1 MPIRQDASANRPN
14 SRRLQSTMKKN
25 GLIRG
30 IAISLFTGA
39 LALGGSIVGEARE
52 DVLER
57 ADIETSSSDLNK
69 LINDLRGTAGA
80 AESALA
86 EVKSMKIEDR
96 DKAVNQFFEGMKIKV
111 NETLNRLAPNSVL
124 MDNLEGAK
132 ANMVVLQRWFERQ
145 PSNYPNRDELIMR
158 TAEVI
163 KGYDE
168 SADTILS
175 GRKEAQDAL
184 RELIR
189 AQFYVEMERKVK
201 TAEDSVETTK
211 RLVTSLQAL
220 SEKIIKLAEL
230 EKGTQVISN

>member
-1 MPIRQDASANRPN
+1 
-14 SRRLQSTMKKN
+14 MKKN

>member
-1 MPIRQDASANRPN
+1 MTRDANTSSPN
-14 SRRLQSTMKKN
+14 SRRLQSTMN
-25 GLIRG
+25 RSVLIRG
-30 IAISLFTGA
+30 IAISVFAGA
-39 LALGGSIVGEARE
+39 TVLGEPIIVEAQE

-69 LINDLRGTAGA
+69 LIQELRGTAVA
-80 AESALA
+80 AEEALG
-86 EVKSMKIEDR
+86 EVKTMKIEDR
-96 DKAVNQFFEGMKIKV
+96 DRAVNQFFEDMKVKV
-111 NETLNRLAPNSVL
+111 NETLNRLAPNSIL

-145 PSNYPNRDELIMR
+145 PTSYPSRDQLIMR

-201 TAEDSVETTK
+201 TAEDSVDVTR
-211 RLVTSLQAL
+211 RLVTSLEAL
-220 SEKIIKLAEL
+220 SEKIIKLAEM
-230 EKGTQVISN
+230 EKETQVISN